1 MKYILY
7 FRGDGKIKHCRI
19 ELDGRLYV
27 IGEANFESLVDL
39 VQYYEKNPLYN
50 RIKLKYPVNQALVDR
65 RGSVS
70 IKKMSANYLTDHLL
84 RFFLFFFMKTLR
96 GDNSFLQKVLSL

>member
-70 IKKMSANYLTDHLL
+70 IKKTSAKQIIYLG
-84 RFFLFFFMKTLR
+84 FFCFFFMKTLR